1 MSNSVIQND
10 EARPDVDAVLGEFF
24 KAQMPTPWP
33 AFKAPLQTRLKRPE
47 SYWSRYS
54 GRLALAACVALL
66 VAGYITLAGFFPRG
80 QGPSGV
86 QNQIENHIGQR
97 DKSPEQPKPAPNPD
111 AVPMPT
117 EFDR

>member
-1 MSNSVIQND
+1 MSNSAIQND
-10 EARPDVDAVLGEFF
+10 ETRPDVDAVLGEFF

-33 AFKAPLQTRLKRPE
+33 AFKAPLQTRLKRQE

-86 QNQIENHIGQR
+86 HDEIPGKIGHR
-97 DKSPEQPKPAPNPD
+97 EKSPIPVDPAPNQNLE
-111 AVPMPT
+111 PM